1 MPTPYVRAS
10 RRYSPPVG
18 FPPYFSPLN
27 KLLQPFIK
35 VGVRLRPSTGV
46 IVRGVI
52 TGS

>member
-1 MPTPYVRAS
+1 MPTLTYARAGGTRHLS
-10 RRYSPPVG
+10 A
-18 FPPYFSPLN
+18 FPPDFSPLN